1 MNAIESSLLKFQQKE
16 PSQHKPALLRVLRDS
31 QHLLTEL
38 QTHSSE
44 DISCI
49 NEVIQEISALEFV
62 INKI

>member
-1 MNAIESSLLKFQQKE
+1 MNTIERSLLKFLQKE
-16 PSQHKPALLRVLRDS
+16 PLQHKPALLRVLRDS

-44 DISCI
+44 DIDCI
-49 NEVIQEISALEFV
+49 NEVLQEIAALKFV